1 VLATKLRVKKTT
13 AVSASRSLKPSPMRS
28 VSCLKGELDLH
39 VLIDFRLTFEFESL
53 QKVEGEQKTTI
64 EKLSNNES

>member
-1 VLATKLRVKKTT
+1 
-13 AVSASRSLKPSPMRS
+13 M
-28 VSCLKGELDLH
+28 C
-39 VLIDFRLTFEFESL
+39 RLTFEFESL